1 MSLPSVRHNLFTLIL
16 LILGGGA
23 GFLFQW
29 IGTPLPFMLGSLI
42 MSAIAAMAFGHT
54 FPEDYSYPLP
64 FRQLFV
70 GVIGVMIGAQ
80 VSPDLLALAPKM
92 LVSIPAIL
100 LFVVLAHAMNYQIFR
115 KVGKL
120 DRATAYYSGS
130 PGGLLE
136 SIAFGEDAGADI
148 RLLTILQFLRII
160 VVVAVLPFA
169 ISIYEGEVVGSAA
182 GLSTSADPAIWLDV
196 VLVMVFSVAGV
207 WLGQLL
213 RFPAG
218 QLAGPL
224 ILVGL
229 GPVLRIVDLN
239 IPGWLVATAQV
250 VVGIS
255 LGLRFI
261 GITRRMLLSG
271 LGLSVLSGAAM
282 LALGAFLSVI
292 VAQLTDF
299 SIETLIISFAP
310 GGVTEMSLVAL
321 SLAANPTFVTLHHL
335 VRILATVVELA
346 VVRKM
351 NWFAP

>member
-1 MSLPSVRHNLFTLIL
+1 MSLPSFRHNLFTLFL
-16 LILGGGA
+16 LLLGGAA

-42 MSAIAAMAFGHT
+42 VAAIGAMTMGDR
-54 FPEDYSYPLP
+54 FPEGYSYPLP

-80 VSPDLLALAPKM
+80 VSPDLLALVPKM

-115 KVGKL
+115 RVGKL

-136 SIAFGEDAGADI
+136 AISFGEGAGADI

-169 ISIYEGEVVGSAA
+169 ISLYEGELVGSAA
-182 GLSTSADPAIWLDV
+182 GLHTTDDPAIWLDV

-207 WLGQLL
+207 LLGHLL

-218 QLAGPL
+218 QLAGPMF
-224 ILVGL
+224 LVALATVTG
-229 GPVLRIVDLN
+229 IVDLN
-239 IPGWLVATAQV
+239 IPGWLIACAQV

-255 LGLRFI
+255 LGIRFI
-261 GITRRMLLSG
+261 GITRRMMLSG
-271 LGLSVLSGAAM
+271 LGLSILSATAM
-282 LALGAFLSVI
+282 LSLGAVLSVI

-310 GGVTEMSLVAL
+310 GGVAEMSLVAL

-346 VVRKM
+346 VVRKL

>member
-1 MSLPSVRHNLFTLIL
+1 MRIPSLRHNLFTSGL
-16 LILGGGA
+16 LALGGAA

-42 MSAIAAMAFGHT
+42 MAAAGAMTFGDR
-54 FPEDYSYPLP
+54 FPQGYSYPLP

-80 VSPDLLALAPKM
+80 VSPDLLTLAPKL

-100 LFVVLAHAMNYQIFR
+100 LFVVLAHSANYLIFR

-120 DRATAYYSGS
+120 DRATSYYSGS

-148 RLLTILQFLRII
+148 RVLTILQFLRII

-169 ISIYEGEVVGSAA
+169 ISIYEGEPVGSAA
-182 GLSTSADPAIWLDV
+182 GLTTSADPAIWLDV
-196 VLVMVFSVAGV
+196 VLVMLFSVAGV
-207 WLGQLL
+207 WLGGKVKL
-213 RFPAG
+213 PAS

-224 ILVGL
+224 FLVGVATAT
-229 GPVLRIVDLN
+229 GIVDLN
-239 IPGWLVATAQV
+239 IPGWLVASAQV

-255 LGLRFI
+255 LGLRFV
-261 GITRRMLLSG
+261 GITRRMMISG
-271 LGLSVLSGAAM
+271 LGLSLLSGASM
-282 LALGAFLSVI
+282 LGIGAILSLI
-292 VAQLTDF
+292 VARLTDF
-299 SIETLIISFAP
+299 SLETLIISFAP
-310 GGVTEMSLVAL
+310 GGVTEMSLIAL

-335 VRILATVVELA
+335 VRIVATVVELA